1 MPQQTLC
8 LRIPLELHKQIKKIA
23 KAESVTASAYY
34 ADLLTKFLDVEI
46 ERFPYLFT
54 GPGTSSVTLY
64 MSDDLI
70 ERLRSTA
77 DDRNR
82 HVADLVT
89 CALVL
94 HLGQHPPFAMA
105 A

>member
-1 MPQQTLC
+1 
-8 LRIPLELHKQIKKIA
+8 
-23 KAESVTASAYY
+23 
-34 ADLLTKFLDVEI
+34 
-46 ERFPYLFT
+46 
-54 GPGTSSVTLY
+54 

-77 DDRNR
+77 DERNR